1 MRVIAK
7 VTINFK
13 FKRLFMRK
21 FKQLNHYFIAS
32 LVAIGLL
39 SACATHIN
47 KPELTKVTAKNIV
60 ITDTIPSLNQV
71 DKFVMPYR
79 KHVEE
84 EMNKVLSQ
92 NANDLVKDRKHPR
105 LNTAISNLFG
115 DATYE
120 IVSPIYKKRTG
131 NDIDF
136 VLMNWGGI
144 RADLAKGPV
153 TVGDAY
159 ALMPFENEVVIVT
172 MKGEKVQELVDYLIK
187 HRLPHPLSKQVAL
200 QITQDGKIVQFTIN
214 GKPFDPNATYRVA
227 TSDYLFNGGDAM
239 YFFGNPIQ
247 KEDTGYKIRNVL
259 IDYFKQTDVIDAKED
274 HRFEYKP

>member
-1 MRVIAK
+1 
-7 VTINFK
+7 
-13 FKRLFMRK
+13 MRK
-21 FKQLNHYFIAS
+21 FKQLNHYFIVS
-32 LVAIGLL
+32 LIAIGLL
-39 SACATHIN
+39 SACAAHIN

-71 DKFVMPYR
+71 DKFITPYR

-84 EMNKVLSQ
+84 EMSKVLSQ
-92 NANDLVKDRKHPR
+92 NANDLVKDRKQPP

-153 TVGDAY
+153 TMGDAY

-259 IDYFKQTDVIDAKED
+259 IDYFKQADVIDAKED

>member
-21 FKQLNHYFIAS
+21 FKQLNLYFIVS
-32 LVAIGLL
+32 LIAIGLL
-39 SACATHIN
+39 SACAAHIN
-47 KPELTKVTAKNIV
+47 KPELTKVTAK
-60 ITDTIPSLNQV
+60 
-71 DKFVMPYR
+71 
-79 KHVEE
+79 HVEE
-84 EMNKVLSQ
+84 EMSKVLSQ

-200 QITQDGKIVQFTIN
+200 QITQDGKIVKFTIN

>member
-1 MRVIAK
+1 M
-7 VTINFK
+7 
-13 FKRLFMRK
+13 
-21 FKQLNHYFIAS
+21 S
-32 LVAIGLL
+32 
-39 SACATHIN
+39 
-47 KPELTKVTAKNIV
+47 
-60 ITDTIPSLNQV
+60 
-71 DKFVMPYR
+71 
-79 KHVEE
+79 
-84 EMNKVLSQ
+84 KVLSQ

-115 DATYE
+115 DVTYE

-172 MKGEKVQELVDYLIK
+172 MKGEKVQ
-187 HRLPHPLSKQVAL
+187 
-200 QITQDGKIVQFTIN
+200 ITQDGKIVKFTIN